1 MTKALGQEAQTLDKQ
16 TITIPVR
23 DSLQSIEDALN
34 QTIFRNPTIVVN
46 EEKGNHDKEAQII
59 H

>member
-1 MTKALGQEAQTLDKQ
+1 LDKQ
-16 TITIPVR
+16 TITVPVR

-34 QTIFRNPTIVVN
+34 QTIFRNPTIAID
-46 EEKGNHDKEAQII
+46 EEKGNHDKEALII